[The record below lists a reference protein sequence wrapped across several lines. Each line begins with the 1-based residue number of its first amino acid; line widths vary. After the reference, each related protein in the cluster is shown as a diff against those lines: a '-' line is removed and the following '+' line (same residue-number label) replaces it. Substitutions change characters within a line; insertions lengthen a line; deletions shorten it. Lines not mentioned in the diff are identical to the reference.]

1 MSVHY
6 TLTKHI
12 NLTVFLGGRHT
23 YQLVSISHLHCGQ
36 GRSSFTTVALK
47 QQVATVAT
55 VVAVSFKIII
65 LLYWLDVMMSCED
78 IYICRLCP
86 RIGCEVHCIKS
97 KISRG
102 LKIHF

>member
-65 LLYWLDVMMSCED
+65 LLYWLDVMMSCEVVYAD
-78 IYICRLCP
+78 YVQGLVVRYIASNP
-86 RIGCEVHCIKS
+86 RYQEV
-97 KISRG
+97 
-102 LKIHF
+102 